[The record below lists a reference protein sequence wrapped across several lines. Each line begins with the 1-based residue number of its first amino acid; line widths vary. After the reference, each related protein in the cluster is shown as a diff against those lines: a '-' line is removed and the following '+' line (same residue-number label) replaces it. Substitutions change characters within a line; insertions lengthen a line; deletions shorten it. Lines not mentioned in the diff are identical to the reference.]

1 VQPIAQELVSAV
13 KKFRPPGY
21 EMTQSATMV
30 ASFLRGGLDPLVT
43 VAALFEG
50 FGPGWSAEEVCQ
62 LALDALRDH
71 FIAAGDGPLQ
81 DHLAA
86 GLIAANKAV
95 YGRAS
100 DYNAVGE
107 IGGRI
112 VVTLIAGGR
121 CYLAQVGGNAAFL
134 REREGGFRPIDPV
147 LVADED
153 AFLGMEFDLTLSP
166 AAEQK
171 GIRLMAGDLLLLMNG
186 ALLAA
191 LDPAHESLAETLAD
205 LPLQGAADKLIEL
218 GQVESHQELLTLA
231 VEIPS
236 VMHRAAV
243 LLPRSVRPSYL
254 LGLGA
259 LLLLAY
265 LLWTGVRDLGRA
277 GEPVA
282 TSAPPP
288 YPSATIFLEA
298 PPTGLPHLPT
308 PMRTATPT
316 PTPTNTVT
324 PSPTPTDTPTP
335 APPTATTMPTDTAT
349 PTATATST
357 PVPPT
362 PMPTIPVGPIRVG
375 GIVVVTGTEGF
386 GVSARVEPGLSADRL
401 FVLFD
406 GEQLTVIAG
415 PQTVGEITWW
425 QLRTAGGAEGWVVQ
439 RFLQGVASP

>member
-1 VQPIAQELVSAV
+1 MQPIAQELVSVV
-13 KKFRPPGY
+13 KQFRPPGY

-43 VAALFEG
+43 VATLFEG

-71 FIAAGDGPLQ
+71 FSAAGDEPLQ

-86 GLIAANKAV
+86 GLIAANEAV
-95 YGRAS
+95 YGRAF

-112 VVTLIAGGR
+112 VVALIAGGR

-147 LVADED
+147 LVADEN
-153 AFLGMEFDLTLSP
+153 AFLGMAPDLALSP
-166 AAEQK
+166 AAEGE
-171 GIRLMAGDLLLLMNG
+171 GIRLMAGDLLVLMNG
-186 ALLAA
+186 ALLAQ
-191 LDPAHESLAETLAD
+191 LSLAGDELAGV
-205 LPLQGAADKLIEL
+205 LARLSLEGTVSKLVEL
-218 GQVESHQELLTLA
+218 GQDSAQQELLTLA

-236 VMHRAAV
+236 VARRAAA

-254 LGLGA
+254 LGFGA
-259 LLLLAY
+259 LLLLAV
-265 LLWTGVRDLGRA
+265 LIWTGVRDLGRA
-277 GEPVA
+277 GESVA

-308 PMRTATPT
+308 PARTATPT

-335 APPTATTMPTDTAT
+335 APPTATTTPTDTAT
-349 PTATATST
+349 PTMTSTST

-362 PMPTIPVGPIRVG
+362 PTPTIPVGPIRVG

-386 GVSARVEPGLSADRL
+386 GVSARVEPGLSAGRL

-406 GEQLTVIAG
+406 GEQLAVIAG
-415 PQTVGEITWW
+415 PQTAGEIVWW
-425 QLRTAGGAEGWVVQ
+425 QLRTAGGAEGWVVE
-439 RFLQGVASP
+439 RFLQGVAAP